1 MVKAMEDHK
10 NQFILILA
18 GYPDEMDE
26 FLSTNPGLPSRF
38 PVIIDFPDYT
48 VDQLVQIAGIML
60 KERQYVLTPQAE
72 WKLKQQ
78 IQREKDTC
86 LEAFSNGRFIRNLI
100 EKALRNQAVRL
111 LRQSGGAP
119 SKQELMALR
128 PEDLPQAAPA
138 PQEKLMLS
146 F

>member
-38 PVIIDFPDYT
+38 PVMIEFPDYS
-48 VDQLVQIAGIML
+48 VDQLVQIAGLML

-72 WKLKQQ
+72 WKLRQQ

-86 LEAFSNGRFIRNLI
+86 LEAFSNGRFIRNLM

-111 LRQSGGAP
+111 LRHSGTP
-119 SKQELMALR
+119 TKQELMELR

-138 PQEKLMLS
+138 PREKLMLS